1 MKFTSGKPKKNI
13 VGKITNFQDN
23 LDGQGSSYSRTKKEC
38 ISQDKKDEAN
48 IGKDYSKDYRPET
61 YIKHVSGFC
70 TKINATRAVCKDIK
84 INNFLQNIMYLMKR
98 YVL

>member
-1 MKFTSGKPKKNI
+1 MVKVQGIVEQNKNA
-13 VGKITNFQDN
+13 
-23 LDGQGSSYSRTKKEC
+23 YHRTKKMRP
-38 ISQDKKDEAN
+38 
-48 IGKDYSKDYRPET
+48 KDYRPET
-61 YIKHVSGFC
+61 YIKLVSGFC

>member
-1 MKFTSGKPKKNI
+1 MVKVQGMAEQNKNAYHRAKKMKPK
-13 VGKITNFQDN
+13 
-23 LDGQGSSYSRTKKEC
+23 
-38 ISQDKKDEAN
+38 
-48 IGKDYSKDYRPET
+48 DYIPET
-61 YIKHVSGFC
+61 YKKRVSGFC

>member
-1 MKFTSGKPKKNI
+1 MVKVQGIVEQKKNA
-13 VGKITNFQDN
+13 
-23 LDGQGSSYSRTKKEC
+23 YHRAKKM
-38 ISQDKKDEAN
+38 KP
-48 IGKDYSKDYRPET
+48 KDYRPET
-61 YIKHVSGFC
+61 YIKRVSGFC